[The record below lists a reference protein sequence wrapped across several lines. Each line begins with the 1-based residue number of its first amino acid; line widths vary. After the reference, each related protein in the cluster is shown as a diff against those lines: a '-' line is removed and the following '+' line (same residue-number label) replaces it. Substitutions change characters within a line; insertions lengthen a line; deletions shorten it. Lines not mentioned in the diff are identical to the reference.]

1 MFQST
6 QLDVIE
12 LADIV
17 ALASNPIQGILALL
31 RWQRQFCP
39 LDSIDFKISASL
51 IQDKI
56 SNNRSLLRKLSHY
69 AMSVS
74 LMERTLLIA
83 ELPLWLVP
91 LLELPVEGS
100 YASIASYKRGSDAIA
115 LGIDGDNEFKQ
126 CMKRYCLESSVPE
139 SSSITAIDK
148 LQKSR
153 EGDQDFADIPSKL
166 GRESCDS
173 SFVSYSD
180 SSVWKMQQSFY
191 EERGAGVWERCE
203 VPSQISSNTFVA
215 NAYVTTILKF
225 IEKNLSIWKI
235 QQYQAGKE
243 THENSRDVTSDSKSA
258 SIAEENECSNH
269 QTDCRSRIRVAV
281 VEIGAGHGLLS
292 LLMARKFQQILQPV
306 TALSSSASSSASAS
320 LSVPRDRQN
329 CMNEVTPQPI
339 ANTEIDVTFIAT
351 DFHSGV
357 FEGLVLLPWIRC

>member
-6 QLDVIE
+6 QLDVME

-17 ALASNPIQGILALL
+17 ALASNPIQGVLALL

-39 LDSIDFKISASL
+39 LNSIDFKLSASL

-56 SNNRSLLRKLSHY
+56 SNNRSLLSKLSHY

-74 LMERTLLIA
+74 LMERSLLIA
-83 ELPLWLVP
+83 ELPQWLVP
-91 LLELPVEGS
+91 LLELPVEGT
-100 YASIASYKRGSDAIA
+100 YASVASYKRGSNAIA

-126 CMKRYCLESSVPE
+126 SMKRYCLESNVPE
-139 SSSITAIDK
+139 SSSITVIDN
-148 LQKSR
+148 LQQSR
-153 EGDQDFADIPSKL
+153 EDDQNFADIPSKL
-166 GRESCDS
+166 SRESCDS

-191 EERGAGVWERCE
+191 EERGAGVWERGE

-215 NAYVTTILKF
+215 NAYVKTILEF
-225 IEKNLSIWKI
+225 VDKNLSMWKN
-235 QQYQAGKE
+235 QHYQAGKE
-243 THENSRDVTSDSKSA
+243 TYENSKSA
-258 SIAEENECSNH
+258 SIAEENECSNR

-306 TALSSSASSSASAS
+306 TAPSSSASS
-320 LSVPRDRQN
+320 SVPRDRQN
-329 CMNEVTPQPI
+329 CMNDVTPQPT
-339 ANTEIDVTFIAT
+339 AKTEIDVTVIAT